1 MDTGSELREF
11 LVSRRARITPEQA
24 KLPAYGGNRRVA
36 GLRREE
42 VAILAGVS
50 VDYYTKLERG
60 AVGLVSES
68 VLDAVARALQLTRTE
83 RDHLFHLTGTT
94 ASLRTVS
101 RPIRSLVRPAVQRI
115 LDGLS
120 GESPAFVGTV
130 TRDLIAA
137 NTLGRAT
144 YSPLY
149 DDAPNDTPNI
159 ARYTFLNPG
168 AQEFFI
174 EWGTAAANLVAN
186 LRRELGT
193 DPLNR
198 DLQHLI
204 DDLNRDSPEFRA
216 LWRSHDVRTHD
227 AGVKSIRHPVVGDL
241 RLTFESIPLPADPGQ
256 NLIIY
261 GAEPGSET
269 ADRLRL
275 LASWSATS
283 KASDATTWPSPG
295 VTGDS
300 IHP

>member
-1 MDTGSELREF
+1 METGNELREF
-11 LVSRRARITPEQA
+11 LVSRRARITPAQA

-42 VAILAGVS
+42 VAMLAGVS

-60 AVGLVSES
+60 AVGVVSES

-94 ASLRTVS
+94 ASLRTAS
-101 RPIRSLVRPAVQRI
+101 RPVRALVRPAVQRI

-120 GESPAFVGTV
+120 ESPAFVGTV
-130 TRDLIAA
+130 TRGLVAA

-149 DDAPNDTPNI
+149 EAAPDGIPNT

-168 AQEFFI
+168 AKKFFI
-174 EWGTAAANLVAN
+174 EWDTAAANLVAN

-198 DLQHLI
+198 DLQQLI
-204 DDLNRDSPEFRA
+204 DDLNRDSTEFRA
-216 LWRSHDVRTHD
+216 MWRSHDVRTHD
-227 AGVKSIRHPVVGDL
+227 AGIKSIHHPVVGDL
-241 RLTFESIPLPADPGQ
+241 HLTFESMPLPADPGQ

-283 KASDATTWPSPG
+283 QASDATT
-295 VTGDS
+295 
-300 IHP
+300 

>member
-1 MDTGSELREF
+1 MESGNALREF

-42 VAILAGVS
+42 VAMLAGVS

-60 AVGLVSES
+60 AVGVVSES
-68 VLDAVARALQLTRTE
+68 VLDAVARALQLTPTE

-101 RPIRSLVRPAVQRI
+101 RPVRTLVRPAVQRI

-120 GESPAFVGTV
+120 DSPAFVGTA
-130 TRDLIAA
+130 TRGLVAA
-137 NTLGRAT
+137 NALGRAT

-149 DDAPNDTPNI
+149 EDAPDGIPNT
-159 ARYTFLNPG
+159 ARYTFLNAG
-168 AQEFFI
+168 AKDFFL
-174 EWGTAAANLVAN
+174 EWDAAAANLVAN
-186 LRRELGT
+186 LRREVGA

-198 DLQHLI
+198 ELLQLV
-204 DDLNRDSPEFRA
+204 DDLNRDSAEFRD

-227 AGVKSIRHPVVGDL
+227 AGFKSIHHPVVGDL
-241 RLTFESIPLPADPGQ
+241 HLTFEAMPLPADPGQ
-256 NLIIY
+256 SLIIY

-275 LASWSATS
+275 LASWSATTQ
-283 KASDATTWPSPG
+283 ASDATT
-295 VTGDS
+295 
-300 IHP
+300 

>member
-1 MDTGSELREF
+1 MANGSELRDF

-42 VAILAGVS
+42 VAVLAGVS

-60 AVGLVSES
+60 AVGVVSES
-68 VLDAVARALQLTRTE
+68 VLDAVARALQLTPTE

-94 ASLRTVS
+94 ASLRTIS
-101 RPIRSLVRPAVQRI
+101 RPELVLVRPAVQRI
-115 LDGLS
+115 LDGLD
-120 GESPAFVGTV
+120 ESPASVGTV
-130 TRDLIAA
+130 TRGLIAA
-137 NTLGRAT
+137 NALGRAT

-149 DDAPNDTPNI
+149 DDAPEGTPNT
-159 ARYTFLNPG
+159 ARYTFLNPS
-168 AQEFFI
+168 AKIFFI
-174 EWGTAAANLVAN
+174 EWDTAAANLVAN

-193 DPLNR
+193 DPHNR
-198 DLQHLI
+198 ALQHLI
-204 DDLNRDSPEFRA
+204 DELNRDSAEFHA

-227 AGVKSIRHPVVGDL
+227 AGIKSIRHPIVGEL
-241 RLTFESIPLPADPGQ
+241 HLTFEAMPLPADPGQ

-275 LASWSATS
+275 LASWSATTT
-283 KASDATTWPSPG
+283 APDTAT
-295 VTGDS
+295 
-300 IHP
+300 

>member
-1 MDTGSELREF
+1 METGNELREF

-42 VAILAGVS
+42 VAMLAGVS

-60 AVGLVSES
+60 AVGVVSES

-94 ASLRTVS
+94 ASLRTAS
-101 RPIRSLVRPAVQRI
+101 RPMRALVRPAVQRI

-120 GESPAFVGTV
+120 ESPAFVGTV
-130 TRDLIAA
+130 TRGLIAA

-144 YSPLY
+144 YAPLY
-149 DDAPNDTPNI
+149 DAAPDGIPNT
-159 ARYTFLNPG
+159 ARYTFLNP
-168 AQEFFI
+168 AAKEFFI
-174 EWGTAAANLVAN
+174 EWDTAAANLVAN
-186 LRRELGT
+186 LRRQLGT

-198 DLQHLI
+198 DLQQLI
-204 DDLNRDSPEFRA
+204 DDLNRHSAEFRE
-216 LWRSHDVRTHD
+216 LWQSHDVRTHD
-227 AGVKSIRHPVVGDL
+227 AGIKSIHHPVVGDL
-241 RLTFESIPLPADPGQ
+241 HLTFETMPLPADPGQ

-275 LASWSATS
+275 LASWNATS
-283 KASDATTWPSPG
+283 HASDAAP
-295 VTGDS
+295 
-300 IHP
+300 

>member
-1 MDTGSELREF
+1 MEIGNELREF

-24 KLPAYGGNRRVA
+24 KLPAHGGNRRVA

-42 VAILAGVS
+42 VAMLAGVS

-60 AVGLVSES
+60 AVGVVSES
-68 VLDAVARALQLTRTE
+68 VLDAVARALQLTPTE

-94 ASLRTVS
+94 APLRTAS
-101 RPIRSLVRPAVQRI
+101 RPVRALVRPAVQRI
-115 LDGLS
+115 LDGL
-120 GESPAFVGTV
+120 GESPAFVGTA
-130 TRDLIAA
+130 TRGIVAA
-137 NTLGRAT
+137 NALGRAT

-149 DDAPNDTPNI
+149 DDAPDGVPNT

-168 AQEFFI
+168 AKDFFI
-174 EWGTAAANLVAN
+174 EWDTAAANLVAN
-186 LRRELGT
+186 LRRELGS

-198 DLQHLI
+198 GLQQLI
-204 DDLNRDSPEFRA
+204 DDLNRESVEFRM

-227 AGVKSIRHPVVGDL
+227 VGIKAIRHPVVGDL
-241 RLTFESIPLPADPGQ
+241 HLTFEALPLPADPGQ

-275 LASWSATS
+275 LASWSATTES
-283 KASDATTWPSPG
+283 SDAAP
-295 VTGDS
+295 
-300 IHP
+300 